1 MSQLTYR
8 ASTGLDPFVFKA
20 IMEMRNFPGLLSNY
34 ENAVA
39 HAQQTKLLSDGIVIG
54 ELQSSISDS
63 PVPERGGEGT
73 LGSNG
78 DSNNPLLVQE
88 VVFDPH
94 WINQLAVK
102 SDDFVRCPGSTEWAA
117 AR

>member
-1 MSQLTYR
+1 
-8 ASTGLDPFVFKA
+8 
-20 IMEMRNFPGLLSNY
+20 MRNFPGLLSNF

-39 HAQQTKLLSDGIVIG
+39 HAQQSKLLSDGIVIG
-54 ELQSSISDS
+54 ELQSSIPDS
-63 PVPERGGEGT
+63 PVPERGGEST

-78 DSNNPLLVQE
+78 DGKNSLPVQE

-102 SDDFVRCPGSTEWAA
+102 SDDFVRCPALDGMGGGHMTRSDDEKTCQHVPHRPNED
-117 AR
+117 